1 MVIRRKSSK
10 GDGGPATRQRILDS
24 ARELF
29 ALRGF
34 ERVTMRDI
42 AHAIRYT
49 PATIYLHFRDKAA
62 LLREL
67 VEQDFLALSARFHKL
82 SRLEDPVERLREM
95 GYMYVEFGLAYPN
108 HYRLLFMTAHTESM
122 AKAGNGPLTLGAGS
136 PERDVYAF
144 LMATVE
150 ECLATGKFR
159 PEYGNVEQVSQMLW
173 AAMHGVV
180 ALSITKGDDPWITWK
195 SPTRTVALLID
206 TLLRGALASPE
217 E

>member
-1 MVIRRKSSK
+1 MVIRKKSTK
-10 GDGGPATRQRILDS
+10 ADGGPATRQRILDS

-49 PATIYLHFRDKAA
+49 PATIYLHFRDKTA
-62 LLREL
+62 LLREI
-67 VEQDFLALSARFHKL
+67 VEQDFLTISARFHKL

-108 HYRLLFMTAHTESM
+108 HYRLLFMTPHAESI
-122 AKAGNGPLTLGAGS
+122 ARAGRGPLTLGEGS

-159 PEYGNVEQVSQMLW
+159 PEYRNVEQVSQMLW

-180 ALSITKGDDPWITWK
+180 ALSIAKGNDPWITWK

-206 TLLRGALASPE
+206 TLLRGALISPE